1 MSQSKLV
8 NVGTIGHIDHGRNV
22 ITQALMIIAAA
33 SVLQNAPKA
42 IMPTRLPEVAGMRVD
57 FPEPHAGKN
66 PGNPEW
72 KSHLR
77 EAGAR
82 AFGGGK

>member
-8 NVGTIGHIDHGRNV
+8 NVGTIGHIDHGRNI

-33 SVLQNAPKA
+33 GVLQNAPKA
-42 IMPTRLPEVAGMRVD
+42 IMPTRLPDPACEVVP
-57 FPEPHAGKN
+57 FPEREKSGQKKA
-66 PGNPEW
+66 W

-77 EAGAR
+77 DAGAR
-82 AFGGGK
+82 AFGGGR